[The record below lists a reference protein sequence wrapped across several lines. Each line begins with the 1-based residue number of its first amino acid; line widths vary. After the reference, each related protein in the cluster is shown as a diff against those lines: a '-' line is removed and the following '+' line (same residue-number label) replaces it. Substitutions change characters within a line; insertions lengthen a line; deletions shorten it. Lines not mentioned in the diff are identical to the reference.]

1 MPTLSGSWGDSL
13 KQSRNLTCLSWSL
26 DAGVVGETEN
36 EETNSKVTPAE
47 PDVTRK

>member
-1 MPTLSGSWGDSL
+1 MPTLSGSWGETL

-26 DAGVVGETEN
+26 DAGMGETEN